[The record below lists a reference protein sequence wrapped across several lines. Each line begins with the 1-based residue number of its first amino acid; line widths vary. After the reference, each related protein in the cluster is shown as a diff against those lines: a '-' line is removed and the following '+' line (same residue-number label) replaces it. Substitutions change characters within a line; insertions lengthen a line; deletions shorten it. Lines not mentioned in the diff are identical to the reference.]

1 MYEWG
6 EHVGELELRVTAA
19 DEPGV
24 FAEALRAFGELLGV
38 EDRGP
43 VEQFEVAARGDDRAV
58 LFAAWLEEL
67 AFLAETDGLV
77 PTAVD
82 ELALGADG
90 VRALVRGYR
99 GEPPHLVKAVTYH
112 RLVYGRSDGDWQ
124 ARVVVDV

>member
-6 EHVGELELRVTAA
+6 EHVGELELHVTAP
-19 DEPGV
+19 DEAGV
-24 FAEALRAFGELLGV
+24 FAEALRAFGELLGG

-43 VEQFEVAARGDDRAV
+43 VEQFEIAARGDDRAV

-67 AFLAETDGLV
+67 AFLAETEGLV
-77 PTAVD
+77 PEALD

-99 GEPPHLVKAVTYH
+99 GAPPHLVKAVTYH
-112 RLVYGRSDGDWQ
+112 RLAYGRAGAGWQ
-124 ARVVVDV
+124 ARALLDV